1 MIPSSL
7 HKSLSIFADL
17 GEYLRFT
24 IEIFCSS
31 VRKIPSLPLLYE
43 QLYRI
48 GILSLPLVAITG
60 LSTGLVL
67 ATQSFYQLGAKGFAG
82 AAGIMVAKPII
93 SELGPILTAFMVTGR
108 VGACICAELSAM
120 TVTEQI
126 SAFSSLSTNP
136 IDYLVVPRFISC
148 VIMMP
153 LLTIFNIIMGI
164 LGGYAIS
171 VYFFHMPMQSFLRPI
186 QMYIANFD
194 IAVCLIK
201 SIVFSVLIITISC
214 YKGLTTRGGA
224 LGVGKSITRSV
235 VLCYSSILLINFLMT
250 LGFNIMQSRGPGY

>member
-1 MIPSSL
+1 MIPSSAY
-7 HKSLSIFADL
+7 KSLRIFANL

-31 VRKIPSLPLLYE
+31 FRKIPPLSLIHE

-48 GILSLPLVAITG
+48 GILSLPIVAFTG

-108 VGACICAELSAM
+108 VGASVCAELSAM

-136 IDYLVVPRFISC
+136 IEYLVIPRFISC

-153 LLTIFNIIMGI
+153 LLTIFNVIMGI

-194 IAVCLIK
+194 VGVCLIK
-201 SIVFSVLIITISC
+201 SIVFSVLIITISS
-214 YKGLTTRGGA
+214 YKGLTTQGGA
-224 LGVGKSITRSV
+224 TGVGKSITKSV

-250 LGFNIMQSRGPGY
+250 LGLNILHSYGLGY

>member
-1 MIPSSL
+1 MISSSL
-7 HKSLSIFADL
+7 HKSLSILADL

-31 VRKIPSLPLLYE
+31 VRKIPSFPLLYE

-136 IDYLVVPRFISC
+136 IDYLVVPRFVSC